1 MDSFQL
7 SLIIIPPICGAIGY
21 ILKSFCNKYSEKN
34 ELKRKD
40 NLRFIEFKLKNFY
53 YPIYTNLLREDI
65 IWKKF
70 IRISNK
76 KKLTYTNTILSK
88 GSKFHNIFKNDPN
101 EDNIILKSNN
111 NLDDDNNIIFDSN
124 NDNILLLDYKPN
136 KDTKDIIDLIDTND
150 YENQKILIEL
160 DKEILNI
167 HLNNQEIIK
176 SHFISINPNDE
187 LKKVLIKYDEH
198 ITIYNIL
205 RKININ
211 IECAKDLK
219 FPKNFDSEFPKELVD
234 IIKNEY
240 EILIKDHEDF
250 YKLIV

>member
-7 SLIIIPPICGAIGY
+7 SLIIIPPICAAIGF
-21 ILKSFCNKYSEKN
+21 ILKSLCNKYSKQN

-40 NLRFIEFKLKNFY
+40 NLIFIEFKLKNFY
-53 YPIYTNLLREDI
+53 YPIYTNLLREDT

-70 IRISNK
+70 IRISNN

-88 GSKFHNIFKNDPN
+88 GSRFHKIFNND
-101 EDNIILKSNN
+101 DNIILKSNN
-111 NLDDDNNIIFDSN
+111 NLDDNNILFDSN
-124 NDNILLLDYKPN
+124 SDNILLLDNKPN
-136 KDTKDIIDLIDTND
+136 NDTKEIIDFIDSDD

-160 DKEILNI
+160 DKEILQI

-176 SHFISINPNDE
+176 NFFISINPKEE

-205 RKININ
+205 RKINQN
-211 IECAKDLK
+211 TECAKDLK
-219 FPKNFDSEFPKELVD
+219 FPKNFDSKFPKELVKL
-234 IIKNEY
+234 IKNEY
-240 EILIKDHEDF
+240 EKLINDHENF

>member
-7 SLIIIPPICGAIGY
+7 SLIIIPPICGAIGF
-21 ILKSFCNKYSEKN
+21 ILKSICTKYSEKN

-40 NLRFIEFKLKNFY
+40 NLIFIEFKLKNFY

-70 IRISNK
+70 IRISNN
-76 KKLTYTNTILSK
+76 KKLTYNNTILSK
-88 GSKFHNIFKNDPN
+88 GSKFNNIFNNNPND
-101 EDNIILKSNN
+101 DNIILKSNN
-111 NLDDDNNIIFDSN
+111 NNLDEKITDDSN
-124 NDNILLLDYKPN
+124 SDNILLLDYKPKN
-136 KDTKDIIDLIDTND
+136 NTKDIIDLIDNND
-150 YENQKILIEL
+150 YENQKILLEL
-160 DKEILNI
+160 DKEILHI

-176 SHFISINPNDE
+176 SYFISISPNEE

-205 RKININ
+205 RKINLN
-211 IECAKDLK
+211 IDCAKDLK
-219 FPKNFDSEFPKELVD
+219 FPKNFDSEFPKDLVE
-234 IIKNEY
+234 IIKKEY
-240 EILIKDHEDF
+240 EILIKEHEDF